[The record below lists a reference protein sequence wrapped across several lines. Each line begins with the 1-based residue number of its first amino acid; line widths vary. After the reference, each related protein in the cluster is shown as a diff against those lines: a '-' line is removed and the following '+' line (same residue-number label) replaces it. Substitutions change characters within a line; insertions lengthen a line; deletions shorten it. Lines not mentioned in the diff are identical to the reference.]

1 MKKFITFSSP
11 FMLQNMCGDVWQNLL
26 ALQLDLGI
34 FPSSFGG
41 FLNMCLLI
49 VMFRSLALPLFAA
62 QFGNFEIEFTLKE
75 N

>member
-1 MKKFITFSSP
+1 MKEFITFSSP
-11 FMLQNMCGDVWQNLL
+11 FPLLNMCAYVWQNLL
-26 ALQLDLGI
+26 ALQLDLGF

-49 VMFRSLALPLFAA
+49 VMFRSLALPLFAG
-62 QFGNFEIEFTLKE
+62 QFGNFEIELTLKE